1 MDNINAYTDTA
12 IELVVAYAP
21 KVLLALIILLVGLWI
36 IKGISRVTVQA
47 AEKTKVDPT
56 LVPFI
61 RTLVSWGLKA
71 LLLISVASM
80 VGIATTSF
88 IAVLGAASLAVG
100 LALQG
105 SLANFCRWCP
115 DPCLQALYGGWTL
128 SRPRGI

>member
-88 IAVLGAASLAVG
+88 IAVLGARQSGRGPGPSGKSCQL
-100 LALQG
+100 
-105 SLANFCRWCP
+105 CRRSP
-115 DPCLQALYGGWTL
+115 DPCLQALYGG
-128 SRPRGI
+128 